1 MKRAVTILILLG
13 WIATAQAQLVL
24 KPEIAAKLLR
34 CSVLYLAISDIRGE
48 QNKKGRDSMP
58 FLSQGMTYRGMALAL
73 TNSEFVSSELEIIG
87 KDIGNRSAADAVA
100 LLNDAQP
107 ECVDLPRAHA
117 QKITEAFGRM
127 KAKEQAGVN
136 TK

>member
-1 MKRAVTILILLG
+1 MKRVIIILILLG
-13 WIATAQAQLVL
+13 WIATAQAQLVPE
-24 KPEIAAKLLR
+24 PEIAAKLLR

-107 ECVDLPRAHA
+107 ECVELPRAHA

-127 KAKEQAGVN
+127 KAKEQAGAN